1 MLDLKLLKELCC
13 AKGISGDE
21 NAVRDL
27 IIKNIS
33 DYVDEVN
40 VDSMGNVI
48 AFKKG
53 ANKPKLKLM
62 LSAHMDEVGFI
73 VTHITDDG
81 LIKFTEVGGVDKQ
94 VIYGKGVTVGKNEI
108 EGVVCVKPL
117 HLLSSNER
125 ENVPSIE
132 DMFIDIGAKTKNQAL
147 EIINL
152 GDPIY
157 FDSIFEEKNGV
168 IKSKALDDRI
178 GCYVLIDIIKSD
190 IPYDMYFT
198 FVVQEEVGLRGAK
211 TASYTVAPDAAI
223 VVEATTAS
231 DIPGVDEEKK
241 VCEIN
246 KGAVVTFMDKR
257 TIYDRELYNIACK
270 SAENVGAK
278 WQTKTMVVGGN
289 DAGVIQ
295 SSRSGVK
302 TIAISLP
309 CRYLHAPVSLATCY
323 DLEAVL
329 NTVKETSKNIA
340 GGLF

>member
-1 MLDLKLLKELCC
+1 MLDLNLLKELCC

-21 NAVRDL
+21 NSVRDI

-33 DYVDEVN
+33 EYVDEVN

-53 ANKPKLKLM
+53 TNKPKLKLM

-81 LIKFTEVGGVDKQ
+81 LIKFTEVGGVDNQ
-94 VIYGKGVTVGKNEI
+94 VIYGRGVTIGKNEV
-108 EGVVCVKPL
+108 EGVICVKPL
-117 HLLSSNER
+117 HLLSNSER
-125 ENVPSIE
+125 EKVPCIE
-132 DMFIDIGAKTKNQAL
+132 DMFIDIGAKTKNQAMQVV
-147 EIINL
+147 NL
-152 GDPIY
+152 GDSIY

-178 GCYVLIDIIKSD
+178 GCYVLIDIIKSN

-211 TASYTVAPDAAI
+211 TASYAVAPDAAI
-223 VVEATTAS
+223 VVETTTAS
-231 DIPGVDEEKK
+231 DIPGVDGEKK
-241 VCEIN
+241 VCELN
-246 KGAVVTFMDKR
+246 KGAVITFMDKR
-257 TIYDRELYNIACK
+257 TIYNKELYNIACR
-270 SAENVGAK
+270 SANNVGAK
-278 WQTKTMVVGGN
+278 YQTKTMVVGGN

-309 CRYLHAPVSLATCY
+309 CRYLHAPVSLATCC
-323 DLEAVL
+323 DLEDMI
-329 NTVKETSKNIA
+329 NTIKETSKNIA
-340 GGLF
+340 GGLS